1 MLEAYSLVPIE
12 FNDADVEDLEA
23 VALPTDWATQP
34 VPAATQS
41 IGDRWVFE
49 QRSAILRIPSVIVS
63 HESNYLLNPGHP
75 RFRELSIGE
84 PRRFPLDRRLTQ

>member
-1 MLEAYSLVPIE
+1 MLEDFSLIPIE
-12 FNDADVEDLEA
+12 FGEADVEELEA
-23 VALPTDWATQP
+23 AVLPPDWAAHP

-75 RFRELSIGE
+75 RFGEVSIGE
-84 PRRFPLDRRLTQ
+84 PRPFPFDPRLH